1 MGVLFRYDDSG
12 DDIVAAPVRRA
23 GGAGVWR
30 YDETSD
36 YGSSDDNV
44 SDSDSGDV
52 ECLGYPLCR
61 TAWLRFL
68 GIGKERLN
76 RTRKRY
82 RGIDDRTINQGNTA
96 HPAIQTASVHAFFG
110 HMWWTAGESM
120 PTKFESEPTT
130 SEHMREQLLQR
141 LVDERLLGPTRQ
153 DFKVHAEL
161 CDELLGHYSAQWA
174 DRQVYWKVMLSL
186 QKVWRRCRATSTS
199 FPGEFPGVVIPGV
212 LDGLPHQGQG
222 LELDERQ
229 PRAWR
234 TQDGSRDV
242 FCMVKQAM
250 SSTQLCQN
258 PLLVWPATLGAQSQK
273 MLEDCNSPTCPIQG
287 CEISDDRIEELK
299 LLREAI
305 SRDFPHMRRTVA
317 WYTGMID
324 KTRDSS
330 VRPISL
336 TFVRHNTAHDL
347 DNVNVQLGQRPVPP
361 KPHELQV
368 VFHRA
373 RL

>member
-1 MGVLFRYDDSG
+1 M
-12 DDIVAAPVRRA
+12 
-23 GGAGVWR
+23 
-30 YDETSD
+30 
-36 YGSSDDNV
+36 
-44 SDSDSGDV
+44 
-52 ECLGYPLCR
+52 
-61 TAWLRFL
+61 
-68 GIGKERLN
+68 
-76 RTRKRY
+76 
-82 RGIDDRTINQGNTA
+82 
-96 HPAIQTASVHAFFG
+96 
-110 HMWWTAGESM
+110 
-120 PTKFESEPTT
+120 
-130 SEHMREQLLQR
+130 
-141 LVDERLLGPTRQ
+141 
-153 DFKVHAEL
+153 
-161 CDELLGHYSAQWA
+161 
-174 DRQVYWKVMLSL
+174 
-186 QKVWRRCRATSTS
+186 
-199 FPGEFPGVVIPGV
+199 
-212 LDGLPHQGQG
+212 
-222 LELDERQ
+222 DERQ

-242 FCMVKQAM
+242 SCMVKQAM